1 MKQRATTLLLT
12 LGLLVG
18 VFVVLF
24 SAIQIREQSLAMS
37 AQLPAMSLAFKS
49 SSNPSTVLSEGD
61 YLGTISIPS
70 IGLKAGIYEGTGDDQ
85 LKKGVGHYRQSVLP
99 GESDNSVLSA
109 HRDTFFS
116 KLGRVAK
123 GDEIVINMGDRSYLY
138 IINRSKIVARND
150 RTVIVPTPTAT
161 LTLSTCYPFNYVGAA
176 PKRFIVTALL
186 KSGNPKSESLDVS

>member
-37 AQLPAMSLAFKS
+37 AELPAMSLAFKGS
-49 SSNPSTVLSEGD
+49 QSASKVLSIGD
-61 YLGTISIPS
+61 YLGTISIPA
-70 IGLKAGIYEGTGDDQ
+70 IGLKAGIYEGTGNDE

-99 GESDNSVLSA
+99 GMVDNSVLSA
-109 HRDTFFS
+109 HRDTFFA
-116 KLGRVAK
+116 KLGRVSK
-123 GDEIVINMGDRSYLY
+123 GDEVIIRMSDQSFTY

-176 PKRFIVTALL
+176 PKRFIVTAHL
-186 KSGNPKSESLDVS
+186 KP